1 MAAESPRSWSHSL
14 MTWVESLAMA
24 TSWQSRERKAAR
36 EEEKAASS
44 LEESGS
50 RAAANTRVQW

>member
-1 MAAESPRSWSHSL
+1 

-24 TSWQSRERKAAR
+24 TSWQSRERKVAR
-36 EEEKAASS
+36 EEEKVASS

-50 RAAANTRVQW
+50 RAAANTRVQIYIIMFTSG